1 MFDTKGFGDSGGPLM
16 YLMKHLSLNW
26 NINFDKNIIS
36 GKCVID
42 FELASNIGNENKF
55 IVKSF

>member
-1 MFDTKGFGDSGGPLM
+1 MFSDPCSLSNPDF